1 MPRASIPI
9 VREILDGLKTYFD
22 FTVRDHLLYG
32 NEVSQFESVVEGS
45 SLPPSAVYGPEH
57 LLRLFVRMP
66 HFLCQAHMP
75 TPLIQILYHHFKELF
90 T

>member
-1 MPRASIPI
+1 MPRASIPL

-32 NEVSQFESVVEGS
+32 NEVSQFESVVEAS

-57 LLRLFVRMP
+57 LLRLFVRIP

-90 T
+90 A